1 MRLPDQ
7 EHETRKLGRQYLI
20 NVLYTSLGEKFKQWV
35 DVRVEKR
42 HQEVKEE
49 GKKYIEL
56 DPEIHKLFT
65 ESKAVS
71 TSNGKAYH
79 MMKASA
85 SRRRTKQQIKEEKQ
99 AEEMRQLEIASKIK
113 QFDLMQQEMAE
124 LQKQMQNH
132 QALLTQASTLYEQG
146 LLKQHE
152 DGSWVAVNGIEEQQA
167 VLAEHQKEAAHTQKL
182 EEEVNVR
189 PPPSIGSDR

>member
-167 VLAEHQKEAAHTQKL
+167 VLAERQKEAAHTQKL

>member
-35 DVRVEKR
+35 GVRVEKR

-85 SRRRTKQQIKEEKQ
+85 SRRHTKQQIKEEKQ

-167 VLAEHQKEAAHTQKL
+167 VLAECQKEAAHTQKL